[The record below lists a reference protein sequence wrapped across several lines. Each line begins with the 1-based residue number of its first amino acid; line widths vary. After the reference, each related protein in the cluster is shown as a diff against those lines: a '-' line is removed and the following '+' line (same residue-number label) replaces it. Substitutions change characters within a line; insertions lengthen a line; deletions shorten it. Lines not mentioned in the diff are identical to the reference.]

1 MTFKLTQDRSDS
13 DDYPNSYYH
22 ASRNRGPDTSP
33 LDGSSRVDVCVI
45 GGGYTGLSSA
55 LHLSKRGYK
64 VMLLEARKVGWGAS
78 GRNGGLLGSGQRK
91 DQFELEKL
99 FGIDDAHA
107 LWDLAQDAK
116 ALAKSLIA
124 EYGIDCDLKPGIAHP
139 NHKPGYA
146 AHSRAYA
153 DHLREHYNYDST
165 IYLERDEMAAI
176 VGSDSYYGGN
186 IDYDAGHLHPLNYA
200 LGLAEA
206 AVQNGAILHENTV
219 VESYQEGKTTRV
231 LTNRGT
237 IEADSIVL
245 ACNGYL
251 GKLDRRLSAKIM
263 PINNFIIATE
273 PLSEE
278 LVNEINP
285 KDIAFADSRF
295 VVNYYR
301 LSADKRL
308 LFGGGENYSASF
320 PRDIKSF
327 VRKPM
332 LEIYPQ
338 LADTPIEYAWGGT
351 LAVTLKRMPH
361 FGRLGKFD
369 TYFAQGYSGHGVA
382 AATLA
387 GKLIADAIAG
397 ESEKFDLFGKLPTR
411 SFPGGDLLRW
421 PGLVLGM
428 SYYAL
433 RDRL

>member
-1 MTFKLTQDRSDS
+1 MAFTLTQDRSDS
-13 DDYPNSYYH
+13 SDYPNSYYH
-22 ASRNRGPDTSP
+22 ASRNTGPKLEP
-33 LDGSSRVDVCVI
+33 LDGSCRADVCII

-55 LHLSKRGYK
+55 LHLARRGYK
-64 VMLLEARKVGWGAS
+64 VVLLEARKVGWGAS
-78 GRNGGLLGSGQRK
+78 GRNGGQLGSEQRK
-91 DQFELEKL
+91 GQIELEKL
-99 FGIDDAHA
+99 FGKDDAHA

-116 ALAKSLIA
+116 ATARNLIA
-124 EYGIDCDLKPGIAHP
+124 EYDIHCDLKPGIAHP
-139 NHKPGYA
+139 DHKPGYA
-146 AHSRAYA
+146 HDTRAYV
-153 DHLREHYNYDST
+153 DHLREHYQYDS
-165 IYLERDEMAAI
+165 IEYLGRDEMAAI

-186 IDYDAGHLHPLNYA
+186 IDYGAAHLHPLNYA
-200 LGLAEA
+200 LGLADA
-206 AVQNGAILHENTV
+206 AIQNGAILYENAIA
-219 VESYQEGKTTRV
+219 EGYQEGNTTRV

-237 IEADSIVL
+237 VEADSIVL

-251 GKLDRRLSAKIM
+251 GKLDKRLSGKIM

-278 LVNEINP
+278 RVREINP

-308 LFGGGENYSASF
+308 LFGGGENYSTSF
-320 PRDIKSF
+320 PRDIESF

-338 LADTPIEYAWGGT
+338 LADTRIDYAWGGT
-351 LAVTLKRMPH
+351 LAVTLNRMPH
-361 FGRLGKFD
+361 FGRLGKHN

-382 AATLA
+382 IATLS
-387 GKLIADAIAG
+387 GKLIAAAIAG
-397 ESEKFDLFGKLPTR
+397 EAEKFDLFGKLPTR
-411 SFPGGDLLRW
+411 PFPGGDWLRW
-421 PGLVLGM
+421 PALVLGM

>member
-1 MTFKLTQDRSDS
+1 MAFKLTQDRSDTE
-13 DDYPNSYYH
+13 DYPSSYYH
-22 ASRNRGPDTSP
+22 ASRNRAPQTSP
-33 LDGSSRVDVCVI
+33 LDGSNRADVCVI
-45 GGGYTGLSSA
+45 GGGYTGLSTA
-55 LHLSKRGYK
+55 LHLSKNGYK
-64 VMLLEARKVGWGAS
+64 VILIEARKVGWGAS
-78 GRNGGLLGSGQRK
+78 GRNGGQLGSGQRK
-91 DQFELEKL
+91 DQIELEKL
-99 FGIDDAHA
+99 FGKDVAHQ

-116 ALAKSLIA
+116 ALAKNLIS
-124 EYGIDCDLKPGIAHP
+124 EYQIDCDLKPGIAHP

-146 AHSRAYA
+146 DDTRAYV
-153 DHLREHYNYDST
+153 DHLRMHYAYDS
-165 IYLERDEMAAI
+165 IEYLERDEMASI
-176 VGSDSYYGGN
+176 VGSESYYGGN
-186 IDYDAGHLHPLNYA
+186 IDYGAAHLHPLNYA
-200 LGLAEA
+200 LGLADA
-206 AVQNGAILHENTV
+206 AIQNGAILHENTV
-219 VESYQEGKTTRV
+219 AESYQEDETTRV

-237 IEADSIVL
+237 VGADSIVL

-251 GKLDRRLSAKIM
+251 GKLDKRLSGKIM

-278 LVNEINP
+278 RVNEINP

-320 PRDIKSF
+320 PRDIESF

-332 LEIYPQ
+332 LEVYPQ
-338 LADTPIEYAWGGT
+338 LVDTPIEYAWGGT
-351 LAVTLKRMPH
+351 LAVTLNRMPH
-361 FGRLGKFD
+361 FGRLGKHN

-382 AATLA
+382 IATLA

-397 ESEKFDLFGKLPTR
+397 EAEKFDLFGKLPTR

-421 PGLVLGM
+421 PGMVLGM

>member
-1 MTFKLTQDRSDS
+1 MTFKLSQDRSDS
-13 DDYPNSYYH
+13 SDHPNSYYH
-22 ASRNRGPDTSP
+22 ASQNRTPDTSS
-33 LDGSSRVDVCVI
+33 LDGSSRADVCVI

-55 LHLSKRGYK
+55 IHLSQRGYK
-64 VMLLEARKVGWGAS
+64 VILLEARKVGWGAS
-78 GRNGGLLGSGQRK
+78 GRNGGQLGSGQRK
-91 DQFELEKL
+91 GQMELEKL
-99 FGIDDAHA
+99 FGKNDAHA
-107 LWDLAQDAK
+107 LWDLAQDSK
-116 ALAKSLIA
+116 ALARSLIA
-124 EYGIDCDLKPGIAHP
+124 EYKIDCDLKPGIAHP
-139 NHKPGYA
+139 DHKPGNA
-146 AHSRAYA
+146 DHSRASVDYL
-153 DHLREHYNYDST
+153 HKHYNYGL
-165 IYLERDEMAAI
+165 IEYLERDKMAAI
-176 VGSDSYYGGN
+176 VGSDSYYGGS
-186 IDYDAGHLHPLNYA
+186 IDYGASHLHPLNYA
-200 LGLAEA
+200 LGLADA
-206 AVQNGAILHENTV
+206 AIQNGAILHENTV

-237 IEADSIVL
+237 VEADSVVL

-251 GKLDRRLSAKIM
+251 GKLDRRLSGKIM
-263 PINNFIIATE
+263 PINNFVIATE

-278 LVNEINP
+278 RVNEINP

-320 PRDIKSF
+320 PSDIKSF

-338 LADTPIEYAWGGT
+338 LADTPIDYAWGGT
-351 LAVTLKRMPH
+351 LAVTLNRMPH
-361 FGRLGKFD
+361 FGRLGKFN

-382 AATLA
+382 IATLA

-397 ESEKFDLFGKLPTR
+397 EAEMFDLFGKLPTR

-421 PGLVLGM
+421 PGMVLGM